1 MSEKSDLQRRIGEC
15 NAEIEQIKKDISDME
30 SESMEFSGYS
40 ITLQGQESSVR
51 NYDISYGQTWN
62 RDLCDGAIEEQ
73 SYVGDGIHD
82 VVDACATTIKE
93 LSACIEKAKQMIRDL
108 QGEIER
114 CKARIK
120 AIEEEEERERERQR
134 KRNR

>member
-15 NAEIEQIKKDISDME
+15 NAEIEQIKKDIRDME
-30 SESMEFSGYS
+30 SESREFSGYS
-40 ITLQGQESSVR
+40 ITLQGQETSVR
-51 NYDISYGQTWN
+51 NYDISHGQTWN
-62 RDLCDGAIEEQ
+62 RDLCDGAIEDR

-82 VVDACATTIKE
+82 VVDACETTIKE
-93 LSACIEKAKQMIRDL
+93 LSACIDKANQMIKDL
-108 QGEIER
+108 QAEIGR
-114 CKARIK
+114 CNARIR